1 MEYIVYIALIVLAFW
16 FGWHV
21 RGIVITI
28 NISQNPEKAIKMLEQ
43 IKKINAAET
52 VEELDQ
58 LALALAKNS
67 TTDDTTQEME
77 IERVGP
83 TLYAYSKESGQFLAQ
98 GANLADVLDAVHKR
112 FPNKKFFGTIANDNP
127 AKELA

>member
-1 MEYIVYIALIVLAFW
+1 MEYLTYIILAILAFW
-16 FGWHV
+16 FGWHL
-21 RGIVITI
+21 RGIIITL
-28 NISQNPEKAIKMLEQ
+28 NIAQNPDKAIKMLEE
-43 IKKINAAET
+43 IKKINAATT

-58 LALALAKNS
+58 LALSLAKNS
-67 TTDDTTQEME
+67 TTDNTTQEMK

-98 GANLADVLDAVHKR
+98 GANLADVLDAAHKR
-112 FPNKKFFGTIANDNP
+112 FPNKKFFGTISNDNP